1 MKTSFLRKLSFSL
14 CLIVIGFGLLM
25 IFTFLLPTLIDS
37 RLMPTHSNIPMIILY
52 GGWILLA
59 IGIWQ
64 ILSHKFAR
72 RLRNEN

>member
-1 MKTSFLRKLSFSL
+1 
-14 CLIVIGFGLLM
+14 M